1 VLIALGVIVM
11 HILSRM
17 NKADFNDLSNASE
30 NYKVTGPEDQL
41 EEIIIVAYETAL
53 DAGLKP
59 AQALAVVE
67 AWAASER
74 LRLADHTESSTL
86 ERDPLTGFLRAA

>member
-1 VLIALGVIVM
+1 M
-11 HILSRM
+11 RILSGM
-17 NKADFNDLSNASE
+17 NTADINDFSGPGE
-30 NYKVTGPEDQL
+30 DYKIAGPEDQL

-67 AWAASER
+67 TWAASGT
-74 LRLADHTESSTL
+74 ASTC
-86 ERDPLTGFLRAA
+86 RSDRVIDLRAR